1 MAAYGFHPIFDNI
14 MDQGTLDHNVISFYY
29 SRSDGSETSQMTIG
43 GTDPSLYEGEIKYHP
58 VVHEYYWTIMAEDIL
73 LGDKSLGLCPREGCK
88 VVADTGTSLLTG
100 PSTPLN
106 KLLSNLLII

>member
-1 MAAYGFHPIFDNI
+1 M
-14 MDQGTLDHNVISFYY
+14 SFFY
-29 SRSDGSETSQMTIG
+29 SRSDGSSTSQMTIG
-43 GTDPSLYEGEIKYHP
+43 GTDPDLYHGDIAYHD

-73 LGDKSLGLCPREGCK
+73 LGENSLGLCPTVGCK

-106 KLLSNLLII
+106 KLLSNNFSQLK